1 LFNAFR
7 FGRILI
13 MSRQRDTQYA
23 AKRRAAARRRTRE
36 IGRHIFAYSIIGLLI
51 LGTVSFIFVPG
62 TISTPVDATPTPANS
77 ALSDLV
83 SRGDQEIAAG
93 SYSQGISYY
102 MAYSIQNPQDA
113 DVLFKLGKAFVNPS
127 NPQPDY
133 LTGVNYLQRAVNANA
148 NASWAAEAY
157 ALISQYNDQAIAGAT
172 ATAAGAITGTN
183 AVTDTVPTSGAQPT
197 APLTGTNPITP

>member
-1 LFNAFR
+1 
-7 FGRILI
+7 
-13 MSRQRDTQYA
+13 MSTRRDTQYA

-36 IGRHIFAYSIIGLLI
+36 IGRQVFAYAIIGLLI

-62 TISTPVDATPTPANS
+62 TVTTPVAATPTTGTG

-83 SRGDQEIAAG
+83 NRGDQEISAG
-93 SYSQGISYY
+93 NYSQGISYY
-102 MAYSIQNPQDA
+102 LAYSIQNPQDA

-157 ALISQYNDQAIAGAT
+157 ALISEYSDEANAGAT
-172 ATAAGAITGTN
+172 ATAAGAVTGTTS
-183 AVTDTVPTSGAQPT
+183 VTSTVPASGAQPT